1 MGNKLTFSWPETRD
15 VAKASNLDLERL
27 REQPIVYQID
37 FLSDV
42 ISEAT
47 RLHEE
52 ALKISRAEFQEIR
65 DAAATHS

>member
-15 VAKASNLDLERL
+15 VAKASKFDIERL

-47 RLHEE
+47 RLHDE
-52 ALKISRAEFQEIR
+52 ALKISKAEFESR
-65 DAAATHS
+65 RNVA